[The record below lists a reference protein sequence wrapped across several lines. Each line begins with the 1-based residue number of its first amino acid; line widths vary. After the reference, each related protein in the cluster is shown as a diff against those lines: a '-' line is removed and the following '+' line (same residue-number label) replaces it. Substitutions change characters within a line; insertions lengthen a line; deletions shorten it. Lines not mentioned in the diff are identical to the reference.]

1 MRRKTTCAC
10 AVLFITVAVAFFS
23 DATAGFEGAFAAALQ
38 PPPTCCGPGVTLN
51 RQEEHDEAIPGMKP
65 FRLETPDISGVKA
78 ERNLV
83 CETEYHQDK
92 AAKKP
97 DPHTIAAR
105 KQNRFESWLKKLDGN
120 RYTAPA
126 VNGCTEVLDVSG
138 KVLVWGA
145 IENRQTYDEFRRFE
159 VAGRA
164 TTVPARFWPW
174 QKVRQVSYDFIISE
188 DDRRITRRTR
198 LSDGG
203 ARDTVYL
210 RCDPP

>member
-105 KQNRFESWLKKLDGN
+105 KQNRFEKLAEK
-120 RYTAPA
+120 T
-126 VNGCTEVLDVSG
+126 
-138 KVLVWGA
+138 
-145 IENRQTYDEFRRFE
+145 
-159 VAGRA
+159 
-164 TTVPARFWPW
+164 
-174 QKVRQVSYDFIISE
+174 
-188 DDRRITRRTR
+188 
-198 LSDGG
+198 
-203 ARDTVYL
+203 
-210 RCDPP
+210 